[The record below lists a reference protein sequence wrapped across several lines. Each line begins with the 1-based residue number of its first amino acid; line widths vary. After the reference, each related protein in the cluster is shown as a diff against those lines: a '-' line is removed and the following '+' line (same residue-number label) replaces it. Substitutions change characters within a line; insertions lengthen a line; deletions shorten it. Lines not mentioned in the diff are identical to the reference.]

1 MLHLNVYAH
10 NKRTEISLFSPL
22 SPSLFL
28 PSCYLRFKE
37 IKQSPELAAKYIQ
50 IFDLMENINPCM
62 NVVNHL

>member
-37 IKQSPELAAKYIQ
+37 IKHSPEEMAAKSKWKI
-50 IFDLMENINPCM
+50 I
-62 NVVNHL
+62 HA